1 DKHGKPPAG
10 VTFQACDVR
19 DRAAL
24 EALFK
29 SVAPFDILVSAATG
43 GDRALGPFLS
53 MDMDGY
59 KASFDKMWGY
69 ANVVRY
75 GTGHMAKDG
84 TIVLVSG
91 SPARKTK
98 PGQVALG
105 SVGGAVEAF
114 VRAIAPELAPRRVNV
129 VSPGT
134 IDTPMVPLKGEERT
148 ALYAKMVADNVIPR
162 AGTADEVAQGILFAI
177 ENDFVTGTTIDV
189 DGGWLLS

>member
-1 DKHGKPPAG
+1 M
-10 VTFQACDVR
+10 TFQACDVR

-84 TIVLVSG
+84 TIVWSVVHRHVKP
-91 SPARKTK
+91 SPARSRSARSAVRSR
-98 PGQVALG
+98 PSCGQSRPSWRRAGVQYGVAG
-105 SVGGAVEAF
+105 H
-114 VRAIAPELAPRRVNV
+114 
-129 VSPGT
+129 

-148 ALYAKMVADNVIPR
+148 ALYVKMVADNVIPR
-162 AGTADEVAQGILFAI
+162 AGTADEVAQGSCSRSR
-177 ENDFVTGTTIDV
+177 TISSPAPPSMSTV
-189 DGGWLLS
+189 AVLS